1 MRVFSGVT
9 LAENKERFYQHLYYS
24 GIGEQRFLEAMA
36 DYSFEYRIGLFG
48 QERINRTLTAELK
61 PITAE
66 EIRYELG
73 LYLDYAESFDR
84 ERAARWPLS
93 YVIAWA
99 GDKPDFA
106 NLDRWYERDQGERI
120 GNFILYRVRLRP

>member
-9 LAENKERFYQHLYYS
+9 LEENKERFYQQLYYS
-24 GIGEQRFLEAMA
+24 GIRERHFLEAMSE
-36 DYSFEYRIGLFG
+36 YNFEYRIGLFG
-48 QERINRTLTAELK
+48 QERINRTLTADLK

-73 LYLDYAESFDR
+73 LYLDYVEAFDR

-93 YVIAWA
+93 YVIAWG
-99 GDKPDFA
+99 GDNPDFA
-106 NLDRWYERDQGERI
+106 NLDRWYERDEGERI
-120 GNFILYRVRLRP
+120 GNFILYRVRLR